1 MHQVVYTCGNT
12 FAYLRCLTF
21 VYTCKI
27 QVRIKSRYIIKDFF
41 LLSVIDSVFVSET
54 ALSVRKQDRLKAM
67 DVEAGKED
75 LLYGNKGATM
85 NHVTRG
91 HGIP

>member
-1 MHQVVYTCGNT
+1 M
-12 FAYLRCLTF
+12 
-21 VYTCKI
+21 
-27 QVRIKSRYIIKDFF
+27 
-41 LLSVIDSVFVSET
+41 LSVIDSVFVSET

-67 DVEAGKED
+67 DFEAGKED